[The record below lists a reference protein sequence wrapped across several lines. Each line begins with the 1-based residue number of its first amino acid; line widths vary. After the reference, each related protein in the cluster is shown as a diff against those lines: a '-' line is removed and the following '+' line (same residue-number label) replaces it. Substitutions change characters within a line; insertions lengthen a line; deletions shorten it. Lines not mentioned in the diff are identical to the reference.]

1 MKCVCFLT
9 AYLLAYA
16 ALAQTVFFNNISQE
30 EGLRNGNVRAIVKD
44 YQGFIWI
51 GTEDGLHRFDG
62 YTMKIYSKVE
72 GDSSTI
78 GSNYIICLYEDSHH
92 NLWVG
97 TLDAGLYVYNR
108 KTDSFTPFRLRTQS
122 DSITRFTI
130 RSIAQAKDSYL
141 YVGTDNLFRSKIG
154 DPDSMQFTQV
164 PFLTDTIKR
173 LTRFAAIEHDLDSN
187 LLISVNSEGLFSY
200 DLKSGKSYPHPM
212 SEIAKD
218 ISSVYTDRHRNII
231 WAASWKNGIVVYDPI
246 NKRQR
251 QINAGNNDQ
260 TIRSNFIAAVTG
272 DALGNLWI
280 AADNGLSMISHTV
293 DPFKDLTIT
302 TYLPGNADNSRIHGN
317 IMKSVYVDNNDK
329 VWIGTNYEG
338 VNLYDKNS
346 MNFGSLNIST
356 DFSSPFAYGNIN
368 AIEEDQ
374 MGNLWLGLDGD
385 GLYKFEGSF
394 NNAKHYT
401 RVRMSENIDKIK
413 TLKIDRDNLWIGT
426 WGNGLL
432 VFNFKTQ
439 SCRKIDTSSS
449 GVNFNT
455 EIMSLN
461 TDGVGNLWIGT
472 FDDGLFRYR
481 MSDGHIVKVTGS
493 NTDVNSIDR
502 INAIYTDKKDNI
514 WIGKDVGG
522 LNFLKKG
529 DSGYH
534 TITTTHL
541 NSSTTISSIIQ
552 DVEGIVWA
560 GAPNLGL
567 VRYDPISNTSELFNE
582 EKGLINIAIHSIQ
595 EDTLKRLW
603 ISHNGGISVFEKGT
617 KIFRNFGKRNG
628 TTANQFNNNSSIV
641 RADGQMVF
649 GNIHGINFFT
659 PTDFKASSEI
669 SPVVFTRFF
678 VDNIEQPASSGVLD
692 ENIVIA
698 QDVTLQHDKNSF
710 SIEFAELSFT
720 LTNQTQYAYMLENF
734 DAGWQ
739 PAGTRRLISYTNLEP
754 GVYTLKVKTS
764 NSLSGQSN
772 FRELKISIIPAWW
785 QTRLFKLLVAS
796 GLVIAAI
803 VVHRLRIRFLMRQK
817 KLLEEQVNVR
827 TLKLNET
834 NRQLQA
840 RIEEI
845 QSMNQMLQQQQ
856 LEIFEKNNEI
866 QAQNE
871 ELQSQHEQIFSHQDS
886 LLLAREELKEI
897 NANLERTVAERTNE
911 LKHTIND
918 LNKTVFEL
926 DRFVYSASHDL
937 SAPLKSIHGL
947 VELIKLEPD
956 PTKVL
961 EYTNYIKTTVVKLED
976 VIKSMIDYAR
986 NTHMLVKLDDVNL
999 KDIVDEVAMELAF
1012 WQEASKI
1019 RFINNVPENSQ
1030 VQTDQSR
1037 LKVILHN
1044 LVSNSIKYRD
1054 PAKDSNWIT
1063 FDCTKEGDYWQ
1074 LSITDNGIG
1083 IRAEYLD
1090 KVFNM
1095 YFRATEI
1102 SKGSGLG
1109 LFIVKETL
1117 RKINGTISVRSELGK
1132 YTSFILKVHRE

>member
-1 MKCVCFLT
+1 MKCVYFLT
-9 AYLLAYA
+9 AFFLAYTA
-16 ALAQTVFFNNISQE
+16 SAQTVFFNNISQE
-30 EGLRNGNVRAIVKD
+30 EGLRNGNVRAVVKD

-72 GDSSTI
+72 GDSSSI
-78 GSNYIICLYEDSHH
+78 GSNYIICLYEDSYH
-92 NLWVG
+92 NLWIG

-108 KTDSFTPFRLRTQS
+108 KTDSFTPFRLRTQK
-122 DSITRFTI
+122 DSLTRVTI
-130 RSIAQAKDSYL
+130 RSILQAKDDYL
-141 YVGTDNLFRSKIG
+141 YVGSDNLFRSKVG
-154 DPDSMQFTQV
+154 DPETMKFTQV
-164 PFLTDTIKR
+164 SFPTDTIKR

-187 LLISVNSEGLFSY
+187 LLISVNSEGLFAY
-200 DLKSGKSYPHPM
+200 DLKSGKSHPHPM
-212 SEIAKD
+212 CQMAKD
-218 ISSVYTDRHRNII
+218 ISSVYTDRRRNII
-231 WAASWKNGIVVYDPI
+231 WAASWKNGLISYDPL

-251 QINAGNNDQ
+251 QIKAGNNDQ

-302 TYLPGNADNSRIHGN
+302 TYLPGNADNSRIHGS
-317 IMKSVYVDNNDK
+317 IMKSVYVDDKDK

-338 VNLYDKNS
+338 LNIYDKNS

-356 DFSSPFAYGNIN
+356 DVNAPFAYGNVN
-368 AIEEDQ
+368 AMEEDQ
-374 MGNLWLGLDGD
+374 AGNLWLGLDGD
-385 GLYKFEGSF
+385 GLYRFESGS
-394 NNAKHYT
+394 NNAKPYT
-401 RVRMSENIDKIK
+401 RVKLPQNVDKIK
-413 TLKIDRDNLWIGT
+413 TLKIEGDNLWIGT

-432 VFNFKTQ
+432 VFNFKTY

-455 EIMSLN
+455 EVMSLN
-461 TDGVGNLWIGT
+461 TDGAGNLWIGT

-481 MSDGHIVKVTGS
+481 MSDGHIVKVKGP
-493 NTDVNSIDR
+493 NTNVNSINR
-502 INAIYTDKKDNI
+502 INAIYTDKSDNI

-522 LNFLKKG
+522 LNFLRKG
-529 DSGYH
+529 DLSYR
-534 TITTTHL
+534 TVATAHL
-541 NSSTTISSIIQ
+541 NSSTTISSIFQ
-552 DVEGIVWA
+552 DAEGIVWV
-560 GAPNLGL
+560 GAPNSGL
-567 VRYDPISNTSELFNE
+567 VRYDPVSNTSELFNE
-582 EKGLINIAIHSIQ
+582 RKGLVNIAIHAIQ

-603 ISHNGGISVFEKGT
+603 LSHNAGISMFEKET
-617 KIFRNFGKRNG
+617 NTFQNFGKRNG
-628 TTANQFNNNSSIV
+628 TTSNQFNNNSSIV
-641 RADGQMVF
+641 RADGRMVF

-659 PTDFKASSEI
+659 PADYKPSAEA

-678 VDNIEQPASSGVLD
+678 VDNVEQLAGSGELD

-698 QDVTLQHDKNSF
+698 DSVTLQHDKNSF

-734 DAGWQ
+734 DTGWQ
-739 PAGTRRLISYTNLEP
+739 PAGQRRLISYTNLEP
-754 GVYTLKVKTS
+754 GAYTLKVKTS
-764 NSLSGQSN
+764 NGLPGQSN
-772 FRELKISIIPAWW
+772 FHQLKISIIPAWW
-785 QTRLFKLLVAS
+785 QTPWFKLLIAS
-796 GLVIAAI
+796 GLVIAA
-803 VVHRLRIRFLMRQK
+803 VVIHRMRIRFLMRQQ
-817 KLLEEQVNVR
+817 KLLEKQVNVR

-834 NRQLQA
+834 NQQLQA

-845 QSMNQMLQQQQ
+845 QSMNLTLQKQQ

-866 QAQNE
+866 QTQNE
-871 ELQSQHEQIFSHQDS
+871 ELQSQHEQIFAQQDS
-886 LLLAREELKEI
+886 LLLAREQLKEI
-897 NANLERTVAERTNE
+897 NANLEITVTERTDE
-911 LKHTIND
+911 LKRTIND

-956 PTKVL
+956 SSKIL
-961 EYTNYIKTTVVKLED
+961 EYSNYIKITLVKLED

-986 NTHMLVKLDDVNL
+986 NTHTLVKMDDVNL
-999 KDIVDEVAMELAF
+999 KEIVDEVAMELAF

-1030 VQTDQSR
+1030 VQTDKSR
-1037 LKVILHN
+1037 LKVVLHN
-1044 LVSNSIKYRD
+1044 LISNSIKYRD
-1054 PAKDSNWIT
+1054 PAKGSNWIT
-1063 FDCTKEGDYWQ
+1063 FDCTKEGEYWQ

-1095 YFRATEI
+1095 YFRATEN

-1117 RKINGTISVRSELGK
+1117 RKINGTISVQSELGK
-1132 YTSFILKVHRE
+1132 YTSFVLRVHRE